1 MKKAAVTLLPCAA
14 SVLYALMQL
23 FVHAITDR
31 MYFTSNFAFEL
42 LVYAVLGSMYVYTV
56 SRVNRSNLRLAIVG
70 LFLGLLSF
78 FALGVTLFFTFEFSK
93 DLSI

>member
-14 SVLYALMQL
+14 SVLYALVQL

-42 LVYAVLGSMYVYTV
+42 VVCAVLGSMYVYTV
-56 SRVNRSNLRLAIVG
+56 SRVDRSNLRLAITG
-70 LFLGLLSF
+70 LFLGLLTF
-78 FALGVTLFFTFEFSK
+78 VALGARLFLNFEFSK